1 MSDTPKNQNWK
12 TRLAAWVDGDRETKD
27 RTLFI
32 MEQRTPRFTPP
43 TEEEHEARE
52 RVRLSRFLNWYPAAA
67 VSLCI
72 LIVLVLLSALM
83 EMPVP
88 GVVQPAPSAENGS
101 WELELL
107 GESFVLFLAMS
118 GVRVLMHGRRE
129 NRRRRSIAQSVGRT
143 RALLGSAAALVL
155 LIVLVQFLGGIAG
168 GALLGAVMGV
178 PPLLRGRYLVR
189 TLGYAQAIS
198 LLLCVVL
205 FGAVEFAGSF
215 GMTGL
220 VTVAAPMLEV
230 LAGLAASCAV
240 YGVCSLAVEDPA

>member
-1 MSDTPKNQNWK
+1 MRNSSGKEPWK
-12 TRLAAWVDGDRETKD
+12 TRLEAWVDGDRETQD

-32 MEQRTPRFTPP
+32 MEHRPRRYTPP

-52 RVRLSRFLNWYPAAA
+52 RSRLSVFLDWYPAAA
-67 VSLCI
+67 VCLCA
-72 LIVLVLLSALM
+72 LIVVMLIAALLD
-83 EMPVP
+83 MPAP
-88 GVVQPAPSAENGS
+88 GVVQPAPPAENGS

-129 NRRRRSIAQSVGRT
+129 TRKRRHFIAELGKCRV
-143 RALLGSAAALVL
+143 LLGSAAAMLLLVL
-155 LIVLVQFLGGIAG
+155 LVHFLGGIAG
-168 GALLGAVMGV
+168 GALLGAALGV
-178 PPLLRGRYLVR
+178 PPLLRGRYLAR

-220 VTVAAPMLEV
+220 AAAAAPLLEV

-240 YGVCSLAVEDPA
+240 YGVCSLAAED